1 MKYELTDETI
11 EVKGRTLYRIRYLKT
26 GETGGWVESERNL
39 SQEGDAAVYG
49 YARVFGNAAVF
60 GNAEVCDNAEV
71 SGNAQVYGDA
81 QIYGYAR
88 ASGYAQVFDYAWV
101 FDDAKVS
108 GNARVYGDA
117 SARGDAEV
125 SGNARV
131 CGGTWHASPLQIQG
145 TKFFFSVSSKS
156 TITVGCTTGTVAEWV
171 SSYEHMFKAHGFT
184 EMQQRE
190 YKLYFNLAAQ
200 LYGWDARLPVLEDA
214 I

>member
-11 EVKGRTLYRIRYLKT
+11 ETKGRTLYRIRYLKT

-49 YARVFGNAAVF
+49 YARVFGNA
-60 GNAEVCDNAEV
+60 
-71 SGNAQVYGDA
+71 QIYGDA
-81 QIYGYAR
+81 QIYGYAQ

-125 SGNARV
+125 SGNAQV

-184 EMQQRE
+184 EKQQRE

-200 LYGWDARLPVLEDA
+200 LYGWDARLPMLEDA